1 MDETFKVFAK
11 MFHNSTHRNHWIF
24 SNLDEIDKIR
34 EKCIEN
40 YGTKCSI
47 PPKDLVTIEE
57 HKVVCKYYEKLLF
70 YLCTKFQPP
79 LPYSVIFTAF
89 VYFKRIYLQASIME
103 QLPQDM
109 MSVCLYMACKVE
121 EYNVSVDKFVMIY
134 PEAERIRTAD
144 VILGNEMGLMRLLN
158 YQLIVHS
165 PKRALEGFFI
175 DIKTRFQQ
183 KEDFDKCREVSNEF
197 LNAVLFSDVVFL
209 YTPSQIALAALFAA
223 SKEIVHN
230 YIVSVL
236 APSEHGQTL
245 FSKIEDIIKLINT
258 KIVCADSHVKEIQA
272 RLSKLPVPGKNK
284 SKKRKIGDGGEG
296 ASIKRQKSS
305 DSVDNETVTNDVD
318 DE

>member
-1 MDETFKVFAK
+1 
-11 MFHNSTHRNHWIF
+11 MFHGSTHRKHWIF
-24 SNLDEIDKIR
+24 SNLKEIDQIR
-34 EKCIEN
+34 QKCIEN
-40 YGTKCSI
+40 YGTKFSI
-47 PPKDLVTIEE
+47 PVQDLITIDE
-57 HKVVCKYYEKLLF
+57 HKVLCKYYEKVLF
-70 YLCTKFQPP
+70 HLCMKFQPP
-79 LPYSVIFTAF
+79 LPYSVTFTAF
-89 VYFKRIYLQASIME
+89 VYFKRIYLQSSIME

-134 PEAERIRTAD
+134 PEADRIRTAD

-175 DIKTRFQQ
+175 DIKTRFRQ

-236 APSEHGQTL
+236 APSEQGQTL
-245 FSKIEDIIKLINT
+245 FGKIEDIIKLINR
-258 KIVCADSHVKEIQA
+258 KIICEDSHVKEIQA
-272 RLSKLPVPGKNK
+272 KLSKLPVPDKGKNK
-284 SKKRKIGDGGEG
+284 KRKMGNGGDGM
-296 ASIKRQKSS
+296 SIKRQKSS
-305 DSVDNETVTNDVD
+305 DSVDNETVTNEVD
-318 DE
+318 DK